1 MAGVETELQRMQRTA
16 HEAATIGDNLK
27 AVMTALDNA
36 MGGLAPM
43 DGQIKNV
50 FWQGHSNHLDAV
62 TRLCAK
68 LHQMSEGI
76 TTSKTGYEAEDSSS
90 QTAFTQVAGTG
101 GTVLDTTKL

>member
-36 MGGLAPM
+36 MGGLTPM
-43 DGQIKNV
+43 DGQIKNA
-50 FWQGHSNHLDAV
+50 FWQGHNNHLDAV
-62 TRLCAK
+62 GRLCAK

-76 TTSKTGYEAEDSSS
+76 TTSKNGYESEDTGS
-90 QTAFTQVAGTG
+90 QAAFTQVGAGTA
-101 GTVLDTTKL
+101 LDVTKL

>member
-36 MGGLAPM
+36 MGGLTPM

-50 FWQGHSNHLDAV
+50 FWQGHSNHLEAV
-62 TRLCAK
+62 GRLCTK
-68 LHQMSEGI
+68 LHQMSDGI
-76 TTSKTGYEAEDSSS
+76 TTSKTGYESEDTGS
-90 QTAFTQVAGTG
+90 QAAFHQLGASG
-101 GTVLDTTKL
+101 GSVLDVTKL